1 MRQLLLVAAIYSL
14 IIHQS
19 QKQAK
24 QKALPAVKKA
34 ITKTTTTTVPRQ
46 QPITLGSFN
55 YENSV
60 LFTGIRNNTRT
71 KLSEIE

>member
-1 MRQLLLVAAIYSL
+1 MKQLLLVAAIYSL

-24 QKALPAVKKA
+24 QKVLPAVKKA
-34 ITKTTTTTVPRQ
+34 ITKTTTSVVPRQ

-55 YENSV
+55 YENAA
-60 LFTGIRNNTRT
+60 LTIGMRNIART

>member
-24 QKALPAVKKA
+24 QKMLPAVKKT
-34 ITKTTTTTVPRQ
+34 ITKTTIPVVTRQ

-55 YENSV
+55 YGNST
-60 LFTGIRNNTRT
+60 LFTGIRNNTHA

>member
-24 QKALPAVKKA
+24 QKMLPVVKKT
-34 ITKTTTTTVPRQ
+34 ITKTTTPIVPRQ
-46 QPITLGSFN
+46 QSITLGSFN
-55 YENSV
+55 YENSA
-60 LFTGIRNNTRT
+60 LFTGIQNNAHT